1 MWNAEECTTETKG
14 SVGNVVKML
23 NVKVASTCKSSSSSY
38 VAAPQVLDSTPTTHP
53 TVLTVSRP
61 LDTGHLALVFTGFI
75 LQRSNTHMGINGHY
89 ITTENTTMT
98 REEGN
103 QHSITFDRLSLT
115 LLSQSHFLWKVESIS
130 KALCLCSLP
139 SSYFAQRGSWI
150 LSIKSKGAERRVF
163 TIDMSTLL

>member
-38 VAAPQVLDSTPTTHP
+38 VAAPQVLDSTPTHP

-130 KALCLCSLP
+130 KALCLCSFP

-150 LSIKSKGAERRVF
+150 LSMF